1 MELAPVPRI
10 DAEVNDTI
18 DLVNQMVRQ
27 AQSGDAGAFEG
38 VYRTHVGRI
47 HSLCLRM
54 SGDAA
59 GTLQR
64 EVSFRRISGRMIVVA
79 NERSA
84 GGFADDAVLDE
95 PAVLDQVQAQAARQR
110 AASGVAP
117 EVVPADANA
126 RAQAAEPPVET
137 ARLSEQRR
145 VSSLSSSAP
154 DANRQDGAL
163 RFDDAAPGASA
174 PASLSTTPLL
184 VPGVLVRDVLVAPEA
199 DSVAGGP
206 GGLVVVTQ
214 ELDDGRIIELRFV
227 PLSGSGV
234 LLREAFQERNEIFG
248 RTLPAG
254 WGMAVREVPG
264 GVAVL
269 SGALT

>member
-1 MELAPVPRI
+1 MSMRCSIRSRLKLLDSGQRRVSLPRW
-10 DAEVNDTI
+10 
-18 DLVNQMVRQ
+18 
-27 AQSGDAGAFEG
+27 
-38 VYRTHVGRI
+38 
-47 HSLCLRM
+47 
-54 SGDAA
+54 
-59 GTLQR
+59 
-64 EVSFRRISGRMIVVA
+64 
-79 NERSA
+79 
-84 GGFADDAVLDE
+84 
-95 PAVLDQVQAQAARQR
+95 
-110 AASGVAP
+110 
-117 EVVPADANA
+117 PADANA

>member
-54 SGDAA
+54 SGDAV

-117 EVVPADANA
+117 EVVPADA

-234 LLREAFQERNEIFG
+234 FLREAFQERNEIFG

>member
-117 EVVPADANA
+117 EVAC
-126 RAQAAEPPVET
+126 RREREGSGSRT
-137 ARLSEQRR
+137 ARG
-145 VSSLSSSAP
+145 
-154 DANRQDGAL
+154 DGAAL
-163 RFDDAAPGASA
+163 RAATCF
-174 PASLSTTPLL
+174 L
-184 VPGVLVRDVLVAPEA
+184 
-199 DSVAGGP
+199 
-206 GGLVVVTQ
+206 
-214 ELDDGRIIELRFV
+214 
-227 PLSGSGV
+227 
-234 LLREAFQERNEIFG
+234 AFQFG
-248 RTLPAG
+248 A
-254 WGMAVREVPG
+254 
-264 GVAVL
+264 
-269 SGALT
+269 

>member
-18 DLVNQMVRQ
+18 DLVNQMVCQ

-95 PAVLDQVQAQAARQR
+95 PAVLDPVQAQAARQR

-174 PASLSTTPLL
+174 PGPRSSGPTSGGPIALDDP
-184 VPGVLVRDVLVAPEA
+184 
-199 DSVAGGP
+199 VAGPRSP
-206 GGLVVVTQ
+206 GT
-214 ELDDGRIIELRFV
+214 
-227 PLSGSGV
+227 
-234 LLREAFQERNEIFG
+234 
-248 RTLPAG
+248 
-254 WGMAVREVPG
+254 
-264 GVAVL
+264 
-269 SGALT
+269 